1 MKKLWKKERKEAQNR
16 KWESNIIFA
25 VKIQMELNVE
35 WTIQLQISS

>member
-16 KWESNIIFA
+16 KWDTKIIFA